1 MKVFFL
7 VALAA
12 FMAGMVGCKSN
23 DAVEGLNEKRVNA
36 TRSAIQSTIPDAA
49 LRGKMMAVLDQYEL
63 ELKQIEDSIKKTRT
77 AIVTANADYATDRAT
92 LEGLYAQ
99 LAENVRQMGHVFRD
113 RNFQLRKLCTPEQWD
128 DLADDNDTLVEFVF
142 GEKKA

>member
-23 DAVEGLNEKRVNA
+23 DAVEGMNEKRINA
-36 TRSAIQSTIPDAA
+36 TRSAIKSTIPDAA
-49 LRGKMMAVLDQYEL
+49 RREKMLAVVDQFELQLTQMAA
-63 ELKQIEDSIKKTRT
+63 SIKNTRT
-77 AIVTANADYATDRAT
+77 AIVRANADYATDRAT

-99 LAENVRQMGHVFRD
+99 LGDNVRQLGHVFRD
-113 RNFQLRKLCTPEQWD
+113 RNFQLRKLCTAEQWD
-128 DLADDNDTLVEFVF
+128 DLADNDDTLVEFAF
-142 GEKKA
+142 GENKA